1 VAGLEDLEEVYLGLG
16 PKGGVTNSEWELST
30 VRKGPE
36 NWGGNLGK
44 LWELGGLKRTLE
56 GLEGLR
62 RTLEGLEGLLRT
74 LEGLLIYSG
83 SHTDYIRGR
92 PCWVTRPGHKGSM

>member
-36 NWGGNLGK
+36 NWGGDLGK

-62 RTLEGLEGLLRT
+62 RTPDLLWEPHRLYTRQT
-74 LEGLLIYSG
+74 LLGHQTRSQG
-83 SHTDYIRGR
+83 VH
-92 PCWVTRPGHKGSM
+92 VTVRSKP

>member
-36 NWGGNLGK
+36 NWGGDLGK

-56 GLEGLR
+56 G
-62 RTLEGLEGLLRT
+62 